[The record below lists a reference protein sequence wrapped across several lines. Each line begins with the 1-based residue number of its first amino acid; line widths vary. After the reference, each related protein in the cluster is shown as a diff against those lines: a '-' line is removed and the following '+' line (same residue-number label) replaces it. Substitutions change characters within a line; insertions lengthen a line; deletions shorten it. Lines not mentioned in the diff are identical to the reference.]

1 MRTESLSAVADRVP
15 WAAPGEPSDH
25 DLASNYRALSRS
37 QSIIEFDL
45 QGRVLTANANFL
57 HLLGYT
63 LDEIQ
68 GRHHRLFVDPKEAGA
83 AAYATFWDRLR
94 EGEFD
99 VAEYKRIGKGGKEV
113 WIQATYN
120 PVLDAQGRPIKVVK
134 FAVDVTAQK
143 LRRAE
148 FEAKVQAIERAQ
160 AVIEFDVDGHVL
172 TANRNF
178 LAALGYTLQEVQGQ
192 HHSLFCKPD
201 YTRSVEYRDFWL
213 RLSEG
218 ESISHRFHRVGKFQR
233 DVWIQAAYTPIFDL
247 NGRVMKVVKYAYD
260 VTREV
265 LLERHLAAKSTE
277 MAHSVHSL
285 IESITAIAASSG
297 VAAEMAEVS
306 AEAARSGH
314 VAVQQS
320 IEAIGRIEA
329 SSSRVTEI
337 LRVIGEI
344 ANQTHLLAFNA
355 AIEASRAGSSGA
367 GFSVVASEV
376 RRLAERSLAAARE
389 ISGLIEE
396 SSSQVR
402 QGAVVS
408 RAVADSLAGILHS
421 VDRTVGSVSQIAGA
435 TARQRVMATDV
446 SELIEALSQPTL
458 GR

>member
-1 MRTESLSAVADRVP
+1 M
-15 WAAPGEPSDH
+15 
-25 DLASNYRALSRS
+25 
-37 QSIIEFDL
+37 
-45 QGRVLTANANFL
+45 
-57 HLLGYT
+57 
-63 LDEIQ
+63 
-68 GRHHRLFVDPKEAGA
+68 
-83 AAYATFWDRLR
+83 
-94 EGEFD
+94 
-99 VAEYKRIGKGGKEV
+99 
-113 WIQATYN
+113 
-120 PVLDAQGRPIKVVK
+120 
-134 FAVDVTAQK
+134 
-143 LRRAE
+143 
-148 FEAKVQAIERAQ
+148 
-160 AVIEFDVDGHVL
+160 
-172 TANRNF
+172 
-178 LAALGYTLQEVQGQ
+178 
-192 HHSLFCKPD
+192 
-201 YTRSVEYRDFWL
+201 
-213 RLSEG
+213 
-218 ESISHRFHRVGKFQR
+218 
-233 DVWIQAAYTPIFDL
+233 WIQAAYTPIFDL